1 MTDQSAQQS
10 GSPKAPFDPIF
21 LRLVKDGRGE
31 KLLGF
36 IAYGLYRDAK
46 REWTSDFQAR
56 EERYPSE
63 EELRIYEASWTTSRL
78 EALENAAAQLV
89 AAYTD
94 SVVAQA
100 EKQIL
105 RSALTGSY
113 WRAVSQALVDCIEH
127 PPLFSAALTSFSRL
141 SMAWFIRKP
150 RNRTYYRKRAYY
162 CVGWTARD
170 PQAGAF
176 REVALP
182 GISVMRVMDKAVHQA
197 ALECAGEKLV
207 EFERRAGKDAL

>member
-21 LRLVKDGRGE
+21 PRLVKDGRGE
-31 KLLGF
+31 RLLGF
-36 IAYGLYRDAK
+36 IAYGLYQDAK
-46 REWTSDFQAR
+46 LEWISDFQAR
-56 EERYPSE
+56 EKRYPSE
-63 EELRIYEASWTTSRL
+63 EELRIYERSWTTSRL

-94 SVVAQA
+94 TVVAQA

-113 WRAVSQALVDCIEH
+113 WRAVSRAFVER
-127 PPLFSAALTSFSRL
+127 PPLFLVALTSLSRP
-141 SMAWFIRKP
+141 STAWFIRKP
-150 RNRTYYRKRAYY
+150 RNRRYHRKRAYY

-170 PQAGAF
+170 PQAGVF
-176 REVALP
+176 REVVLP

-197 ALECAGEKLV
+197 ALECAGKKLV
-207 EFERRAGKDAL
+207 ELERGSGKDAL